1 MEMLSAH
8 GSSASVLL
16 ALMLLGPWGKQLDSE
31 QIWKIVTYL
40 RSLKQAG

>member
-8 GSSASVLL
+8 VPIASA
-16 ALMLLGPWGKQLDSE
+16 LDSE